1 MQVTFEQLEG
11 LTRQLTIRVPEQ
23 RVEEEVEKR
32 FRAARPKLRVSGFRA
47 GKVPPQVLK
56 QKFGAEIR
64 REALSELIDQSYR
77 EAVIEQKLTP
87 VSAPNI
93 EFKSGF
99 VEGEALEFTATFEVM
114 PEVKVRGLDALDIT
128 LVQSEVK
135 DEDINTMLQTL
146 QRQQAIFVEANDNA
160 AVNDDRVTIDFIGR
174 LNGEAFEGGSG
185 ENMPIILGAGQ
196 MLPDFENG
204 LLGMKVGEEKTFDV
218 AFPEQ
223 YHSEALAG
231 KTAQFTAKLNR
242 LESMKLPEINSDFI
256 KKFGIQ
262 DGDEQAFKKAVRE
275 NMEREMNNALR
286 RIKRERLFDALVA
299 ANQEQEIA
307 QSQIQQEALR
317 MAQNMGLE
325 KQIPDAQQRQELA
338 QRLFEAPA
346 RRQVLLSLLFGQ
358 LFEERQLELDQ
369 ARVEERLQGIAATY
383 EKPEEVLAW
392 YRKDQNARRSL
403 ESAVLEEQMIDA
415 LYENAKITY
424 ENKDFQELM
433 AINNQLPR

>member
-99 VEGEALEFTATFEVM
+99 AEGEALEFTAVFEVM

-135 DEDINTMLQTL
+135 DEDIHTMLQTL
-146 QRQQAIFVEANDNA
+146 QRQQAIFVEANDKA
-160 AVNDDRVTIDFIGR
+160 AANDDRVTIDFIGR

-317 MAQNMGLE
+317 LAQNMGLE